1 MCFWYVLAGCLQEVV
16 EAKNSIATFEA
27 TFKATEAKK
36 KVEKK
41 KKNLPLVG
49 FEPGTTASKSSRETI
64 TLTLTTYEPVS

>member
-41 KKNLPLVG
+41 
-49 FEPGTTASKSSRETI
+49 FASDG
-64 TLTLTTYEPVS
+64 V

>member
-41 KKNLPLVG
+41 KKIYLLWDLNPGLPRQ
-49 FEPGTTASKSSRETI
+49 S
-64 TLTLTTYEPVS
+64 PVERPLRYWVVHMN